1 MGWLDLSNVSNI
13 FRQSY
18 VNGFLDVS
26 RTLIVRGDASLNS
39 NLFIAGDV
47 SLNGNLRANYPNSSI
62 PPSAII
68 GGVSTGIFI
77 NDISASKRMVV
88 AGDVSFNSN
97 LFIAGDVSLNGNLT
111 ANYPNSSIPPSA
123 IIGGVSTGIFINDIS
138 ASKRMFVDGDVSL
151 NSKLFVAG
159 DVSLNGSVA
168 IGNDI
173 TIGGRLN
180 VKNYTNQ
187 NIINTT
193 TTNYQLIVSEDLSLN
208 GRLVVSGDSS
218 FNGNVYAT
226 GFITAETQSI
236 TDNSTRVATT
246 EYARSLVDTSLNNA
260 LANYSTK
267 SVIDSSLALYS
278 TKAAVD
284 TSLGLY
290 YTKTAI
296 DASVNTNYYN
306 KSTIDASVNTNYY
319 NKSTIDASI
328 NTNYYNKSTIDASV
342 NNVLVNN
349 YSTKSV
355 IDTSLALYYTKTDSD
370 ASMNT
375 NYYNKSTID
384 SSINNLLNTSYSTK
398 SIIDTSLNLKANIES
413 PTFTGTAVI
422 PTGNITTLNVF
433 GDASMNG
440 NLMLNGTFQCMKD
453 ITVNTMTFGFGSGA
467 IATNTAIGYQ
477 SLNTNVTGASI
488 TAVGYQALT
497 TLKGNYNT
505 GMGYQALKSN
515 NGGGSYCTAVGY
527 QAGYANQNGNN
538 NTSFGSQA
546 LFATT
551 SGQNNV
557 GVGVGSLY
565 TNTSGN
571 SNTAIGSSALYS
583 VNASSNTAVGYY
595 ALTLTT
601 SSNNT
606 AFGYQAGNTN
616 TSGNN
621 NTFIGYQA
629 TANANNYTYS
639 TALGA
644 GATITGSNQVVLG
657 TASEK
662 VFIPGDASLNGNIV
676 IGRNLTVKGNLAV
689 QNYTNQ
695 NIINTTTTNYQ
706 LIVSEDISLNGRLVV
721 SGDSSFNG
729 NLYTTGFI
737 TATTQSM
744 SDNST
749 RVATTAYARNL
760 VDTSLNNALSNYST
774 KSVIDASLALKA
786 NLESPTFTGTVGGIS
801 KSMVDL
807 GNVDNTSDANK
818 PVSSATQTALDLK
831 ANLASPTFT
840 GTVGGISKSMVD
852 LGNVD
857 NTSDANKPVSS
868 ATQTALDLKAN
879 LANPTFTGTAV
890 IPTGNLTT
898 LNVFGDASLNGNIV
912 IGRNLTILGN
922 IAVQNYSNQNII
934 NTTTTN
940 YQLIVSEDIS
950 LNGRLVVSG
959 DSSFNGNVYTTGFI
973 TAATESI
980 TDNSTRLAT
989 TAYTRNLV
997 DTSLNNALAN
1007 YSTKSIIDASL
1018 GLYYT
1023 ITAIDASVNTNYY
1036 NKSTIDTSINNL
1048 ISNINLTNYYTKSV
1062 IDASVND
1069 ILTNNYSTKAVIDA
1083 SLALKANLE
1092 SPTFTGTVGGISKS
1106 MVGLGNVDNTSDANK
1121 PVSSATQTA
1130 LGLKANLESPTFTGT
1145 VGGISKSM
1153 VDLGNVDN
1161 TSDANKPV
1169 SSATQTALDLKA
1181 NIASPTFTGTA
1192 VIPTGNLTTL
1202 NVFGDA
1208 SLNGNIVIGRNLTV
1222 LGNIAVQNY
1231 TNQSIINTT
1240 TTNYQLIVSEDI
1252 SLNGRLVVSGDVSFN
1267 GNLSAKSINVKD
1279 ISGVNNFFGN
1289 LQYTYNTPN
1298 TATFDENGFAIL
1310 KNIDS
1315 SATVIYSTIDMS
1327 INGNL
1332 FVGNDLSYAGNL
1344 YVKPNSIDS
1353 NAIRYGINN
1362 QFGVFQFNYNTP
1374 NTASYDS
1381 EGFGILRYIDSS
1393 SQVLYSKTDLSLNG
1407 NLYARGDISLNGNLY
1422 ARGDI
1427 SLNGNLYVKNEI
1439 GIGTFNPAASL
1450 HIYEPNGTTLT
1461 STAASIILEHGNAGG
1476 TSSIL
1481 FKSVSNAGSDY
1492 GYIYY
1497 VDDIT
1502 GSTTG
1507 EKSALCIGVENDG
1520 GAGAVSDVLVL
1531 NRNGSHVGI
1540 GITNPSTALH
1550 VIGTT
1555 TSTAFNASSDYRLK
1569 DNITNLDG
1577 TYIIDNLR
1585 PVKYTFKSNNSE
1597 QIGFIAHEVQE
1608 HYPML
1613 VDGEKD
1619 GEIHQ
1624 SINMNGIIP
1633 ILVNDLKRSKERI
1646 NELETRM
1653 KHLEEQLSRII

>member
-26 RTLIVRGDASLNS
+26 RTLIVRGDASLNG

-97 LFIAGDVSLNGNLT
+97 LFVAGDVSFNGNLR
-111 ANYPNSSIPPSA
+111 ANYPDSTIPPTA

-138 ASKRMFVDGDVSL
+138 ASKRMVVAGDVSL

-159 DVSLNGSVA
+159 DVSLNGSVS

-193 TTNYQLIVSEDLSLN
+193 TTNYQLIVSEDISLN

-218 FNGNVYAT
+218 FNGNVYTT
-226 GFITAETQSI
+226 GFITAATQSI

-355 IDTSLALYYTKTDSD
+355 IDTSLALYYTKTESD

-384 SSINNLLNTSYSTK
+384 ASVNTNYYNKSTIDASVNTNYYNKSTIDASVNNLL
-398 SIIDTSLNLKANIES
+398 
-413 PTFTGTAVI
+413 
-422 PTGNITTLNVF
+422 
-433 GDASMNG
+433 
-440 NLMLNGTFQCMKD
+440 
-453 ITVNTMTFGFGSGA
+453 
-467 IATNTAIGYQ
+467 
-477 SLNTNVTGASI
+477 
-488 TAVGYQALT
+488 
-497 TLKGNYNT
+497 
-505 GMGYQALKSN
+505 
-515 NGGGSYCTAVGY
+515 
-527 QAGYANQNGNN
+527 
-538 NTSFGSQA
+538 
-546 LFATT
+546 
-551 SGQNNV
+551 
-557 GVGVGSLY
+557 
-565 TNTSGN
+565 
-571 SNTAIGSSALYS
+571 
-583 VNASSNTAVGYY
+583 
-595 ALTLTT
+595 
-601 SSNNT
+601 
-606 AFGYQAGNTN
+606 
-616 TSGNN
+616 
-621 NTFIGYQA
+621 
-629 TANANNYTYS
+629 ANNYT
-639 TALGA
+639 
-644 GATITGSNQVVLG
+644 
-657 TASEK
+657 
-662 VFIPGDASLNGNIV
+662 
-676 IGRNLTVKGNLAV
+676 
-689 QNYTNQ
+689 
-695 NIINTTTTNYQ
+695 
-706 LIVSEDISLNGRLVV
+706 
-721 SGDSSFNG
+721 
-729 NLYTTGFI
+729 
-737 TATTQSM
+737 
-744 SDNST
+744 
-749 RVATTAYARNL
+749 
-760 VDTSLNNALSNYST
+760 T
-774 KSVIDASLALKA
+774 KSVIDASLALYYTKTA
-786 NLESPTFTGTVGGIS
+786 IDASV
-801 KSMVDL
+801 
-807 GNVDNTSDANK
+807 NTILA
-818 PVSSATQTALDLK
+818 LK

-840 GTVGGISKSMVD
+840 GI
-852 LGNVD
+852 
-857 NTSDANKPVSS
+857 
-868 ATQTALDLKAN
+868 
-879 LANPTFTGTAV
+879 AV

-898 LNVFGDASLNGNIV
+898 LNVFGDASLNGNLQCLRDITV
-912 IGRNLTILGN
+912 NTYTIGRGATG
-922 IAVQNYSNQNII
+922 NYSNTVFGVDSLRVNTSGIQNIAMG
-934 NTTTTN
+934 
-940 YQLIVSEDIS
+940 YFALK
-950 LNGRLVVSG
+950 RL
-959 DSSFNGNVYTTGFI
+959 TTGNDNVSIGYNNSQYLTTGNSNTGIGAFNLGSLTTGSANMAIGSYCLGGI
-973 TAATESI
+973 TTQS
-980 TDNSTRLAT
+980 DNVGIGKDTLAFVST
-989 TAYTRNLV
+989 
-997 DTSLNNALAN
+997 SNN
-1007 YSTKSIIDASL
+1007 
-1018 GLYYT
+1018 
-1023 ITAIDASVNTNYY
+1023 TAIGSEALRESTSGSNNTAIGYQAG
-1036 NKSTIDTSINNL
+1036 KAGVALTTGSNNTL
-1048 ISNINLTNYYTKSV
+1048 LGYQAQAN
-1062 IDASVND
+1062 A
-1069 ILTNNYSTKAVIDA
+1069 NNYNNS
-1083 SLALKANLE
+1083 
-1092 SPTFTGTVGGISKS
+1092 
-1106 MVGLGNVDNTSDANK
+1106 
-1121 PVSSATQTA
+1121 TA
-1130 LGLKANLESPTFTGT
+1130 LGAGATITESNQ
-1145 VGGISKSM
+1145 V
-1153 VDLGNVDN
+1153 VL
-1161 TSDANKPV
+1161 
-1169 SSATQTALDLKA
+1169 
-1181 NIASPTFTGTA
+1181 GTA
-1192 VIPTGNLTTL
+1192 SEKVVMP
-1202 NVFGDA
+1202 GDA

-1252 SLNGRLVVSGDVSFN
+1252 SLNGRLVVSSDTSLNANLFIGRDLSLN
-1267 GNLSAKSINVKD
+1267 GNLYVKSINVKD

-1298 TATFDENGFAIL
+1298 TATFDANGFAIL

-1362 QFGVFQFNYNTP
+1362 QFGVFQYNYTTP

-1393 SQVLYSKTDLSLNG
+1393 SQVLYSKTDLSLSGMLNVSTDTSLNG
-1407 NLYARGDISLNGNLY
+1407 NVYIGKDISANGNIVIGKDISANGNIVIGKNLIVLGNIAVKNYTNQSIINTTTTNYQLIVSEDISLNGRLFVSN
-1422 ARGDI
+1422 
-1427 SLNGNLYVKNEI
+1427 NI
-1439 GIGTFNPAASL
+1439 GIGTTAPAASL
-1450 HIYEPNGTTLT
+1450 HIYEPTGRAATT
-1461 STAASIILEHGNAGG
+1461 TAASIVLEHGNAGG

-1481 FKSVSNAGSDY
+1481 FKSVTNAGSDY

-1502 GSTTG
+1502 DSTTG
-1507 EKSALCIGVENDG
+1507 ERSALCIGVENDG
-1520 GAGAVSDVLVL
+1520 GTSAVADVLVL

-1540 GITNPSTALH
+1540 GMTNPSTLLH
-1550 VIGTT
+1550 VNGTT
-1555 TSTAFNASSDYRLK
+1555 TSSTFNATSDYRLK
-1569 DNITNLDG
+1569 DNITNLDE
-1577 TYIIDNLR
+1577 TYIIDHLR
-1585 PVKYTFKSNNSE
+1585 PVKYTFKSNNSQ
-1597 QIGFIAHEVQE
+1597 QIGFIAHEIQE

-1619 GEIHQ
+1619 GQTHQ

-1633 ILVNDLKRSKERI
+1633 LLVNDLKRSKERI
-1646 NELETRM
+1646 AELETRM
-1653 KHLEEQLSRII
+1653 KNLEEQLSRMI